1 MHSPVAALLVAA
13 VTVASPA
20 FAGDATAGRTTAR
33 TCVPCHGANGI
44 ATNPGAPHLAAQPQV
59 YLVEQLRNFRG
70 GTRIDPVMSVIA
82 KPLSDED
89 IEDLAAWY
97 SSVSIEAKTP

>member
-1 MHSPVAALLVAA
+1 MHSPVAALLAAA

-20 FAGDATAGRTTAR
+20 FAGDATAGRTKAR

-70 GTRIDPVMSVIA
+70 GTRVDPVMSVIA